1 MKRVVEPESLDGLSG
16 EDPAAIRS
24 RRDLRMINWF
34 MGNEGWIQRQIEEG
48 ESMVELGAGTG
59 ELTGK
64 LSDTGKVTGL
74 DFQGKPRN
82 LEVDWKQGDL
92 FETMPDCPGD
102 TVVANLILHHFDDEQ
117 LKRLGGLIGAR
128 KKFVAVEPYRSCRS
142 LFQGSLLWPAINA
155 VTKHDMMVSI
165 RAGFRRGELSALL
178 QLGERWQWREEVSF
192 FGGIRVVAWRE

>member
-1 MKRVVEPESLDGLSG
+1 
-16 EDPAAIRS
+16 
-24 RRDLRMINWF
+24 
-34 MGNEGWIQRQIEEG
+34 
-48 ESMVELGAGTG
+48 MVELGAGTG

-74 DFQGKPRN
+74 DFQEKPRD
-82 LEVDWKQGDL
+82 LEVGWKQGDL

-102 TVVANLILHHFDDEQ
+102 TAVANLILHHFDDEQ
-117 LKRLGGLIGAR
+117 LKRLGGFIGSR
-128 KKFVAVEPYRSCRS
+128 KKFVAVEPYRSYRS

-165 RAGFRRGELSALL
+165 RAGFRRGELSVLL

>member
-1 MKRVVEPESLDGLSG
+1 MKRVVEPELLDELSSD
-16 EDPAAIRS
+16 DPTAIRS

-74 DFQGKPRN
+74 DFQGKPWG
-82 LEVDWKQGDL
+82 LEVNWKQGDL

-102 TVVANLILHHFDDEQ
+102 TAVANLILHHFDDEQ
-117 LKRLGGLIGAR
+117 LKRLGSLIGIR

-142 LFQGSLLWPAINA
+142 LFQGSLIWPAINA